1 MGNSPWRIRL
11 GAGLVAALFLTVGGL
26 AGCEREPE
34 DQIKD
39 GLEDI
44 GEGISDAVEDAGDK
58 IEDATD

>member
-1 MGNSPWRIRL
+1 MRDSPWRIRL
-11 GAGLVAALFLTVGGL
+11 GAGVVAALLLTFGGL

-34 DQIKD
+34 DKIRE

-58 IEDATD
+58 IEDAAD